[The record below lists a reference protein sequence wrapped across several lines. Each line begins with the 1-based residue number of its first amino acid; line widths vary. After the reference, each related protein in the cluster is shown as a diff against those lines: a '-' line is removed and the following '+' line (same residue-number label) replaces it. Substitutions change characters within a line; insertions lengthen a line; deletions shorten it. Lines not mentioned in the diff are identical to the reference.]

1 MRLLYIHTYTHY
13 SWAIEFAQ
21 AFSSEGKVS
30 IVYPDQPELDD
41 AVRYVDMEGGAN
53 PYPNV
58 TLATIRSDSIRN
70 AGTIDQIITSI
81 FGATVAGTVT
91 AVEKT
96 SM

>member
-1 MRLLYIHTYTHY
+1 MQYF

-30 IVYPDQPELDD
+30 IVFPDQPELDD

-53 PYPNV
+53 PFPNV

-70 AGTIDQIITSI
+70 AGTLDQILTSI

-91 AVEKT
+91 AIENT

>member
-1 MRLLYIHTYTHY
+1 LYC

-30 IVYPDQPELDD
+30 IVFPDQPELDD

-53 PYPNV
+53 PFPNV

-70 AGTIDQIITSI
+70 AGSLDQILVSI

-91 AVEKT
+91 PIENT
-96 SM
+96 SMYVL